1 MIIAEQ
7 EYHGK
12 TQFMYIDD
20 EYIVEKLQLTKD
32 NNARR
37 LYKRNDLF
45 EIITELKIENAKL
58 AMDKLDPYSY

>member
-1 MIIAEQ
+1 
-7 EYHGK
+7 
-12 TQFMYIDD
+12 MYIDD